1 MRKTILL
8 LAALSAAAASAP
20 AQDCGFSFLRLPLKA
35 RAVAMGEA
43 LAAASDD
50 LAGLPYNPAGLSLI
64 KNRQG
69 SAGYTNYAADI
80 QAGSIGYVQ
89 PWDQMGSFSAGI
101 SYLNSGS
108 IKETTLD
115 MPTGT
120 GNTFSYNTTA
130 LSLGYGRI
138 IDPQLFAGAALKGIY
153 EKVQGYSAAAVAVDL
168 GVLYEIDLERT
179 AEFLFKA
186 KGHKNYGSSL
196 TAGFSVLNL
205 GMAAKAF
212 ATEKEKLPLTFR
224 GGLAYRPMM
233 NRLTVALAA
242 AKAVDTGIKA
252 QLGLE
257 YYAKEALALRLGYN
271 GAMGDI
277 KTGSDLDDFA
287 GLACGVG
294 VCIKKYR
301 IDVTYAPMGGLAS
314 LPLRADISV
323 EF

>member
-43 LAAASDD
+43 LVGASDD

-64 KNRQG
+64 KDRQG

-80 QAGSIGYVQ
+80 QAGSLSYVQ
-89 PWDQMGSFSAGI
+89 PWDQRGSFSAGI

-115 MPTGT
+115 LPTGT
-120 GNTFSYNTTA
+120 GNTFSYNTLA
-130 LSLGYGRI
+130 LSLGYGRVI
-138 IDPQLFAGAALKGIY
+138 NSQLYAGAMLKGVY
-153 EKVQGYSAAAVAVDL
+153 DKVQEYSAAAVAVDL
-168 GVLYEIDLERT
+168 GALYEIDMEQA

-186 KGHKNYGSSL
+186 KGPHNYGSSL

-205 GMAAKAF
+205 GVAAKAF
-212 ATEKEKLPLTFR
+212 VTEKEKLPLTFR
-224 GGLAYRPMM
+224 GGLAYRPVM
-233 NRLTVALAA
+233 NRLTIALAA
-242 AKAVDTGIKA
+242 SKAIDTGIKA

-257 YYAKEALALRLGYN
+257 YFAKEALALRLGYN

-277 KTGSDLDDFA
+277 KTGSDLDDFT

-294 VCIKKYR
+294 ICVKKYR
-301 IDVTYAPMGGLAS
+301 IDVAYAPMGGLGS

>member
-1 MRKTILL
+1 MKKTLL
-8 LAALSAAAASAP
+8 FLAVMTSSAVFAL

-35 RAVAMGEA
+35 RAVSMGEA
-43 LAAASDD
+43 LVGASDD

-64 KNRQG
+64 NTRQG

-80 QAGSIGYVQ
+80 QAGSINYVQ
-89 PWDQMGSFSAGI
+89 PRDQWSTYSVGI

-115 MPTGT
+115 LPTGT
-120 GNTFSYNTTA
+120 GNTFSYNTLA

-138 IDPQLFAGAALKGIY
+138 INSQLFAGAALKGVY
-153 EKVQGYSAAAVAVDL
+153 DKVQEYSASAVAVDL
-168 GVLYEIDLERT
+168 GVLYEIDMDQAAR
-179 AEFLFKA
+179 ALFKA
-186 KGHKNYGSSL
+186 KSSRNYGSSL

-205 GMAAKAF
+205 GVAAKAF
-212 ATEKEKLPLTFR
+212 VTEKEKLPLTFR
-224 GGLAYRPMM
+224 GGLAYRPVM
-233 NRLTVALAA
+233 NRLTIALAA
-242 AKAVDTGIKA
+242 SKVVDTGVQA

-257 YYAKEALALRLGYN
+257 YFVREALALRLGYN
-271 GAMGDI
+271 GVMGEI
-277 KTGSDLDDFA
+277 ETGSNLDDIT
-287 GLACGVG
+287 GWACGLG

-301 IDVTYAPMGGLAS
+301 FDVAYTPMAGLGK